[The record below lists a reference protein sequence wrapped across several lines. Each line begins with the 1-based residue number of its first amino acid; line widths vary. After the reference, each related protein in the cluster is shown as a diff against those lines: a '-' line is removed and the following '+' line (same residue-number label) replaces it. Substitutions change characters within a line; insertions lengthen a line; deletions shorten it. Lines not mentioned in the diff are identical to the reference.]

1 MVLDSLPVPRVVS
14 GALLASQPLSHQ
26 LWEGMKMPFLD
37 LMTLEAWELSW
48 CPVVKYPPANA
59 GDTGSIPGLG
69 TQIPHAT
76 GRLNLCPTTTGP
88 ISLEPVLH
96 NKEVTA
102 MRSPCT
108 AARE

>member
-37 LMTLEAWELSW
+37 LMTLEAWELPW

-76 GRLNLCPTTTGP
+76 GPHNYWTHKPRACAPQRRSHCN
-88 ISLEPVLH
+88 EKPVH
-96 NKEVTA
+96 
-102 MRSPCT
+102 RS
-108 AARE
+108 